1 MLFEEYKVKTCTYQ
15 VEATGRTY
23 LVSAKIVN
31 YDTGRSEVQIS
42 LTPPYNGRNCYT
54 APYDGSRLL
63 DRIALDRV
71 EEDFA
76 DDHYLII
83 QTKLSI
89 AESVV
94 KDWQTGITADIT
106 IQLVDNNYYHATLV
120 CNGKEVS
127 GDYPKEG
134 DIGTTISDLIKKLET
149 QQD

>member
-1 MLFEEYKVKTCTYQ
+1 
-15 VEATGRTY
+15 
-23 LVSAKIVN
+23 
-31 YDTGRSEVQIS
+31 
-42 LTPPYNGRNCYT
+42 
-54 APYDGSRLL
+54 LL

-94 KDWQTGITADIT
+94 TDWQTGRTADIT
-106 IQLVDNNYYHATLV
+106 IQLIDNNHYHATLV

-134 DIGTTISDLIKKLET
+134 DIGTTISDLITKLET
-149 QQD
+149 QHN